1 MKQMKLAL
9 DSTTERE
16 LLIDLWKIEELVQ
29 EDKNKK
35 ALKAIKEL
43 IKEIRFSE
51 IIESYTLFDTSDR
64 IREEDAINEIKLLVK
79 GYDNDEDLGGNVRA
93 FVAEH
98 LK

>member
-1 MKQMKLAL
+1 MQQMKLAL

-16 LLIDLWKIEELVQ
+16 LLIDLYKIEELVQ

-43 IKEIRFSE
+43 IKEVRFSE
-51 IIESYTLFDTSDR
+51 IIDEYSLFDATDGF
-64 IREEDAINEIKLLVK
+64 REEDIIDEIKDYVK
-79 GYDNDEDLGGNVRA
+79 SEPNDMELGRKLRRYVNLN
-93 FVAEH
+93 

>member
-9 DSTTERE
+9 DSATERE

-43 IKEIRFSE
+43 IKEVRYSE
-51 IIESYTLFDTSDR
+51 IIDEYSLFDPTDGF
-64 IREEDAINEIKLLVK
+64 REEDAINEIKLLVK
-79 GYDNDEDLGGNVRA
+79 EYDKDEDLGGNVRA
-93 FVAEH
+93 FVTEH